1 MSTAA
6 ERKKA
11 AQKRGNKFVK
21 DLYNKYKFGGEVDQV
36 YKDAIDWLMD
46 NQDMNVKEFSD
57 GIDAALINNIDKP
70 LIAFFKNEG
79 KELLT
84 PIKKIVS
91 IWNSDD
97 KEITDG
103 ITNAVN
109 SVSTKVAEGLDAASS
124 GFKSVEQAIE
134 PLLERVDSFIDSASR
149 KIAGVY
155 KSVGEDVKDLSW
167 TSGGSGLDISPLTD
181 RYKDGSDQSNAQD
194 LRRAE
199 AREFVKQKF
208 DEIIDGI
215 TPDFSGP
222 IDLTQ
227 NKELVEA
234 AQIVKRNERS
244 EDLAVLLKNVGIDA
258 GDVDRFLYIE
268 PVLIESAV
276 ALLKQLEKG
285 DLNPYEF
292 DQKSVY
298 KDINKIAGRNPEY
311 KLQSN
316 NSSLTFSDFEI
327 KNNIQNRINSNPFT
341 NNEIINNTLFV
352 DWLVGT
358 RTDQEMGT
366 SGLED
371 VEAIA
376 NNTKQSAAEKEGFVE
391 SLTRKALQDTKVLI
405 PGTGLPGEPA
415 IKIIDPFGESLSY
428 DEKYG
433 GGGFKT
439 KSAGVVKRI
448 LEVQEPRQPE
458 FSKNTANPAA
468 AASFGS
474 NVNPSLEDDL
484 RTELLEVRELL
495 LNTTDEKEKTK
506 LLDRYEEIAKQI
518 PIPGD
523 EFKPTGAPPR
533 LMNDPGAMAARRSG
547 NPPLNTIPRELSN
560 REQLQLDSDKDPTND
575 SSGGGG
581 GSGSGSGRG
590 SSDANTLSP
599 LAMQYVVENFGSVQF
614 FKDPARDKEMWVDS
628 NNDGI
633 KDVNIIDFLQST
645 EESNPDVIW
654 SLFQTTEWFENNG
667 PAARQFQ
674 TDWAKAGGAESWQP
688 VFNAD
693 ALANESMWNMTPD
706 MEEMLDDTYDSLI
719 LEAER
724 IGIDT
729 NNGDTKT
736 AIMQMAFNAKQL
748 NMSEY
753 ELKNE
758 FITNV
763 DLAFDP
769 AAVANSGTFGA
780 ITSKLKSNAGQYMIK
795 LSDEAY
801 NVLAQDIYLGKTTY
815 EGQQAVWQQQAR
827 DDNPAIASMIDQGY
841 TPSAYFSSYA
851 TAASSLLGRPIDL
864 LGDDNNLY
872 QALTDSRFNETT
884 GLQRIMTRGE
894 FERHVRSMPEWD
906 TTESARGEAY
916 STVGSL
922 LESFGVK

>member
-1 MSTAA
+1 MATAA

-11 AQKRGNKFVK
+11 AQQRGNKFVK
-21 DLYNKYKFGGEVDQV
+21 DVYNQFKIGGEVDQA
-36 YKDAIDWLMD
+36 YKDAINWLMD
-46 NQDMNVKEFSD
+46 NQDMDVKEFSD

-70 LIAFFKNEG
+70 LIAFFKDEG

-91 IWNSDD
+91 VWNSDD
-97 KEITDG
+97 KDITDS
-103 ITNAVN
+103 IKNAVN

-134 PLLERVDSFIDSASR
+134 PLLERVDSFLDSAAG
-149 KIAGVY
+149 KIAGAY
-155 KSVGEDVKDLSW
+155 KSVGEDVKNLSW
-167 TSGGSGLDISPLTD
+167 TSGGSGLDTSPLTD

-194 LRRAE
+194 LRRDE
-199 AREFVKQKF
+199 ARQFLERKF
-208 DEIIDGI
+208 NEVIDGI

-222 IDLTQ
+222 IDLSQ

-234 AQIVKRNERS
+234 AQVVRRSERS
-244 EDLAVLLKNVGIDA
+244 EDLVVLLKKVGIDA
-258 GDVDRFLYIE
+258 GEVDRFLYVE
-268 PVLIESAV
+268 PVLIESAIE
-276 ALLKQLEKG
+276 LLEQLEKG
-285 DLNPYEF
+285 DLNPYDF
-292 DQKSVY
+292 DDIDSY
-298 KDINKIAGRNPEY
+298 LDINKIPGRNPEY
-311 KLQSN
+311 QLRKNRPDLV
-316 NSSLTFSDFEI
+316 FSESEI
-327 KNNIQNRINSNPFT
+327 KDNIQNRIDSNPFV
-341 NNEIINNTLFV
+341 NNEVINNTLFV
-352 DWLVGT
+352 NWLTGT
-358 RTDQEMGT
+358 TEDQEIGT

-376 NNTKQSAAEKEGFVE
+376 NNTKQSAAGKEDFVE
-391 SLTRKALQDTKVLI
+391 ALTRKALQDTKVLI
-405 PGTGLPGEPA
+405 PGTGLPDELP

-448 LEVQEPRQPE
+448 LDGEVEE
-458 FSKNTANPAA
+458 SSSISNPAA

-474 NVNPSLEDDL
+474 NVNPSVEDDL
-484 RTELLEVRELL
+484 RAELLEVRELL
-495 LNTTDEKEKTK
+495 LNTTDEKEKTE
-506 LLDRYEEIAKQI
+506 LLERYASIAEQI
-518 PIPGD
+518 AIPED
-523 EFKPTGAPPR
+523 EFKPIGAAPR
-533 LMNDPGAMAARRSG
+533 LMNDPGARGSRRTES
-547 NPPLNTIPRELSN
+547 PALNERAPELSN
-560 REQLQLDSDKDPTND
+560 REKLQLNGDDDPIND
-575 SSGGGG
+575 PPDNGGGG
-581 GSGSGSGRG
+581 GGDGDGSDP
-590 SSDANTLSP
+590 DALSP
-599 LAMQYVVENFGSVQF
+599 FAMQYVLENFGSVQF

-645 EESNPDVIW
+645 EESNPDIIW

-674 TDWAKAGGAESWQP
+674 TDWAKAGGTDNWQP
-688 VFNAD
+688 VYDPN
-693 ALANESMWNMTPD
+693 ALAGGSMWNMNPG

-801 NVLAQDIYLGKTTY
+801 NVLAQKIYLGKMTY
-815 EGQQAVWQQQAR
+815 EGQQSIWQQQAR
-827 DDNPAIASMIDQGY
+827 EDNPAIASMIDQGY

-851 TAASSLLGRPIDL
+851 TAASGLLGRPVDL
-864 LGDDNNLY
+864 LGNDSNMYN
-872 QALTDSRFNETT
+872 ALTGSRFNEKT

-894 FERHVRSMPEWD
+894 FERHVRAMPEWD

-922 LESFGVK
+922 LKSFGVK

>member
-1 MSTAA
+1 MATAA

-11 AQKRGNKFVK
+11 AQKRGNKFIK
-21 DLYNKYKFGGEVDQV
+21 DLYEQYKIGGNVDQI
-36 YKDAIDWLMD
+36 YKDVFDWLND
-46 NQDMNVKEFSD
+46 NQGMNLYDLTLVELADGIEAALDATGDLYSKFFDNAGQKLVQPFLKDKDGRMNWEKSLTSSLSKLKNDFTSKIGNRGTSPDIDDVGEEFFNELETRSFVLKNLINSATEEEYSD
-57 GIDAALINNIDKP
+57 GDVVIWQAELEVLTDRMDSKPESVFGEDVDNPGATAKWLAGDSSMDDSLRVTDTFSVRVDKDKD
-70 LIAFFKNEG
+70 LLESAISNSNEA
-79 KELLT
+79 ESADRVL
-84 PIKKIVS
+84 
-91 IWNSDD
+91 
-97 KEITDG
+97 
-103 ITNAVN
+103 
-109 SVSTKVAEGLDAASS
+109 STKRRDTRIGNPAAVASS
-124 GFKSVEQAIE
+124 G
-134 PLLERVDSFIDSASR
+134 
-149 KIAGVY
+149 
-155 KSVGEDVKDLSW
+155 
-167 TSGGSGLDISPLTD
+167 
-181 RYKDGSDQSNAQD
+181 
-194 LRRAE
+194 
-199 AREFVKQKF
+199 
-208 DEIIDGI
+208 
-215 TPDFSGP
+215 
-222 IDLTQ
+222 
-227 NKELVEA
+227 
-234 AQIVKRNERS
+234 
-244 EDLAVLLKNVGIDA
+244 
-258 GDVDRFLYIE
+258 
-268 PVLIESAV
+268 
-276 ALLKQLEKG
+276 
-285 DLNPYEF
+285 
-292 DQKSVY
+292 
-298 KDINKIAGRNPEY
+298 
-311 KLQSN
+311 
-316 NSSLTFSDFEI
+316 
-327 KNNIQNRINSNPFT
+327 
-341 NNEIINNTLFV
+341 
-352 DWLVGT
+352 
-358 RTDQEMGT
+358 
-366 SGLED
+366 
-371 VEAIA
+371 
-376 NNTKQSAAEKEGFVE
+376 
-391 SLTRKALQDTKVLI
+391 
-405 PGTGLPGEPA
+405 
-415 IKIIDPFGESLSY
+415 
-428 DEKYG
+428 
-433 GGGFKT
+433 
-439 KSAGVVKRI
+439 
-448 LEVQEPRQPE
+448 
-458 FSKNTANPAA
+458 
-468 AASFGS
+468 S
-474 NVNPSLEDDL
+474 NVDPSLEGDL

-506 LLDRYEEIAKQI
+506 LLDRYEQIAEQI
-518 PIPGD
+518 SIPGDELRSVEDDLRARLLEVRELLLKTTDEKQKTELLELYANIAEQISIPED
-523 EFKPTGAPPR
+523 EFKPTGAAPR
-533 LMNDPGAMAARRSG
+533 LMNDPGAMAARRSES
-547 NPPLNTIPRELSN
+547 PPLNTIATELSN
-560 REQLQLDSDKDPTND
+560 REKLQLGSGEDPTND
-575 SSGGGG
+575 PSGGGG
-581 GSGSGSGRG
+581 GGGGSGSGRG

-674 TDWAKAGGAESWQP
+674 TDWAKARGTESWQP

-706 MEEMLDDTYDSLI
+706 MEELLDDTYDSLI